1 MVFPI
6 TYDISNNVCILYLF
20 DKVYTPRGSPQLT
33 ARRYWCHGALGWD
46 GQNVACWRWA
56 KTELGFSI
64 KNGYISS
71 PACLPK
77 AWQIEYQHICEIEC
91 QIECQMEFLNI
102 YIYMPDRLSADHPKK
117 ILRVSVRN
125 HQKSFLFVGKC
136 WICWR
141 QTNIVRKNNQSIK
154 ISTAWMLFK
163 TGFFHCQLP
172 CWMTVGANMLRT
184 NDFVSFIST

>member
-1 MVFPI
+1 MI
-6 TYDISNNVCILYLF
+6 YQIMY
-20 DKVYTPRGSPQLT
+20 VY
-33 ARRYWCHGALGWD
+33 
-46 GQNVACWRWA
+46 
-56 KTELGFSI
+56 
-64 KNGYISS
+64 YISLVRFIPRVDHHS
-71 PACLPK
+71 VPWCAGMRWTERGLLALSKNWIRVFNKKWLHIIASLFAKGMADRISAHMWNRMSDRMPDG
-77 AWQIEYQHICEIEC
+77 IFEY
-91 QIECQMEFLNI
+91 I

-117 ILRVSVRN
+117 IIRVSVRN
-125 HQKSFLFVGKC
+125 HPKSFLFVGKC